1 MSSVALKNKDICK
14 SQFIKKKIS
23 FFFFEATGTE
33 ALMNLG
39 KIRPGKAQSENE
51 DS

>member
-1 MSSVALKNKDICK
+1 MSSVALKNKGICK
-14 SQFIKKKIS
+14 SQFIKKKI
-23 FFFFEATGTE
+23 FFFFEATGME

-39 KIRPGKAQSENE
+39 KICPGKAESENE